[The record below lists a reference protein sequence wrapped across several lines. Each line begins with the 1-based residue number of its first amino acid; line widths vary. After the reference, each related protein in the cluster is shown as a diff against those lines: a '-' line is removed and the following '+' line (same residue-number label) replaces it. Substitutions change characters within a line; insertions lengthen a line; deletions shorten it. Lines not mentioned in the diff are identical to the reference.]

1 MSEDFVSH
9 VFDTFS
15 RAEKTEVAQIEG
27 TGLGMA
33 IAKNL
38 VELMGGT
45 ITCSSTPN
53 VGTTFT
59 VSLCLETITDNSKM
73 TSDITTDRYQNT
85 RVLILSEIEMI
96 CISQI
101 NLFRSFHV
109 DADYALNP
117 NDAAAKVELAVQMNH
132 PYQFVIIN
140 QSDADKNGIFAMQTM
155 LRSIKPGA
163 TKYILAAN
171 DFTGINQSSAVDAGI
186 YDFIYTPVFRSTAYN
201 LLNGKKY
208 NRDRHKQPVEFI
220 PDLTGIHLIVAE
232 DNNINREI
240 ACQIIAET
248 HADIHPVANGKEA
261 LEEYLA
267 HEDGYFNIILM
278 DIQMPL
284 MNGYESTAR
293 IRAAKRKDS
302 ASIPIFALTANT
314 FDEDVRQVKENGMN
328 GHIGKPYTSEELYR
342 IIYNAIRKD

>member
-1 MSEDFVSH
+1 M
-9 VFDTFS
+9 
-15 RAEKTEVAQIEG
+15 R
-27 TGLGMA
+27 
-33 IAKNL
+33 
-38 VELMGGT
+38 
-45 ITCSSTPN
+45 
-53 VGTTFT
+53 
-59 VSLCLETITDNSKM
+59 
-73 TSDITTDRYQNT
+73 
-85 RVLILSEIEMI
+85 
-96 CISQI
+96 
-101 NLFRSFHV
+101 
-109 DADYALNP
+109 
-117 NDAAAKVELAVQMNH
+117 
-132 PYQFVIIN
+132 
-140 QSDADKNGIFAMQTM
+140 TM
-155 LRSIKPGA
+155 LRSIKPGT

-186 YDFIYTPVFRSTAYN
+186 YDFIYTPIFRSTAYN

-208 NRDRHKQPVEFI
+208 NRDRHKQPVEFV
-220 PDLTGIHLIVAE
+220 PDLAGIHLIVAE

-248 HADIHPVANGKEA
+248 HADIHPVSNGKEA

-267 HEDGYFNIILM
+267 HEDGYFDIILM

-302 ASIPIFALTANT
+302 ANIPIFALTANT

-342 IIYNAIRKD
+342 IIYNAIKKD